1 MRRRSFWT
9 WVAVALGLL
18 ACPGVCFGQS
28 DEPVDVSALLTDH
41 GIAINTAWVLVT
53 AFLVFFMQA
62 GFGILEAGLV
72 RAKNTCNILMK
83 NFLDFAFAAIAFFA
97 IGYALMYGD
106 GNDFFGAS
114 GWFLIGLEENA
125 GLPIWVFWLF
135 QVVFCGTAA
144 TIVSGCVAERMR
156 FQAYLIYSV
165 LISMFVYPIVGHW
178 VWGGGWLSQLGF
190 TDFAGSGV
198 VHAVGGFAGL
208 VGAMML
214 GPRIGKYSRDGRPR
228 VLAGHTIPL
237 AALDVFIL
245 WFGWYGFNP
254 GSTLGLT
261 GGNAALAG
269 MVAMNTTLAAA
280 AGAISAMFVV
290 WSLYGKPDLTMTMNG
305 LLAGLVAITAPCAA
319 VSPVSSIVIGLVAG
333 ILVVAGVRLLDNLKI
348 DDPVGA
354 WSVHGLNGIWG
365 VLAVGLFA
373 TEGGVLTG
381 GGVHL
386 IAIQALGAAAIVA
399 WTVVT
404 MVVVFGA
411 IKATVGLRV
420 SGDEELRG
428 LDIGEHG
435 QEAYA
440 GFEIFVTT

>member
-1 MRRRSFWT
+1 
-9 WVAVALGLL
+9 
-18 ACPGVCFGQS
+18 
-28 DEPVDVSALLTDH
+28 
-41 GIAINTAWVLVT
+41 
-53 AFLVFFMQA
+53 
-62 GFGILEAGLV
+62 
-72 RAKNTCNILMK
+72 
-83 NFLDFAFAAIAFFA
+83 
-97 IGYALMYGD
+97 
-106 GNDFFGAS
+106 
-114 GWFLIGLEENA
+114 
-125 GLPIWVFWLF
+125 
-135 QVVFCGTAA
+135 
-144 TIVSGCVAERMR
+144 
-156 FQAYLIYSV
+156 
-165 LISMFVYPIVGHW
+165 
-178 VWGGGWLSQLGF
+178 
-190 TDFAGSGV
+190 
-198 VHAVGGFAGL
+198 
-208 VGAMML
+208 
-214 GPRIGKYSRDGRPR
+214 
-228 VLAGHTIPL
+228 
-237 AALDVFIL
+237 
-245 WFGWYGFNP
+245 
-254 GSTLGLT
+254 
-261 GGNAALAG
+261 
-269 MVAMNTTLAAA
+269 VAMNTTLAAA